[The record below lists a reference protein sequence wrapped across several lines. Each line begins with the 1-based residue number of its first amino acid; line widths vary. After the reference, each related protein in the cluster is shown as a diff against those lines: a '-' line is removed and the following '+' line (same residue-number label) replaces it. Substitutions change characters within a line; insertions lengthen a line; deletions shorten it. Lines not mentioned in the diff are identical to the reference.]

1 MKGRWRELERAGE
14 RKKRG
19 ESEEGSRKKRS
30 HLTAMTLCCSQSDPL
45 HTRRQA
51 PGPCL
56 RACPHSKASPLTR
69 SESNE
74 GPTIPHIT
82 ISFAIK
88 VHHAFAPLEPNQG
101 SSHADRSA
109 IRVLSSGGEA
119 DLWIK
124 NDIGD
129 LKEVKRHPQDL

>member
-1 MKGRWRELERAGE
+1 MATSSSFFLK
-14 RKKRG
+14 
-19 ESEEGSRKKRS
+19 
-30 HLTAMTLCCSQSDPL
+30 TC
-45 HTRRQA
+45 
-51 PGPCL
+51 
-56 RACPHSKASPLTR
+56 

-74 GPTIPHIT
+74 GSSIPHIT

-88 VHHAFAPLEPNQG
+88 VHHALALLEPNQR

-109 IRVLSSGGEA
+109 VRGLLSGGEA

>member
-1 MKGRWRELERAGE
+1 MVLFILKLA
-14 RKKRG
+14 
-19 ESEEGSRKKRS
+19 
-30 HLTAMTLCCSQSDPL
+30 TC
-45 HTRRQA
+45 
-51 PGPCL
+51 
-56 RACPHSKASPLTR
+56 

-74 GPTIPHIT
+74 GPAIPHIT

-101 SSHADRSA
+101 SSHTDCSA
-109 IRVLSSGGEA
+109 VRVLLSGGEA

-129 LKEVKRHPQDL
+129 LKEVK